1 MFCVHPDRPMRTPL
15 LLMLLIATA
24 TAPAFA
30 QQLRNPADP
39 PPRAAP
45 VLRQAEPS
53 PRLPTHV
60 GANAARDAAHERC
73 VQAASRSIQPT
84 SNARVASAQRRVAA
98 IETQRAARG
107 GDARDPTDQSGL
119 RAQRDA
125 QQRAATRE
133 RNAASQRLAVAQG
146 NCR

>member
-1 MFCVHPDRPMRTPL
+1 MRIIL
-15 LLMLLIATA
+15 LTTLLIATA

-39 PPRAAP
+39 PPRPASA
-45 VLRQAEPS
+45 LRQAEPS

-60 GANAARDAAHERC
+60 GADAARDAAHARC
-73 VQAASRSIQPT
+73 VQAASRTIQPT
-84 SNARVASAQRRVAA
+84 SDARVAGAQRRAA
-98 IETQRAARG
+98 AAETQRAARG
-107 GDARDPTDQSGL
+107 GDARDPSDRSGL

-133 RNAASQRLAVAQG
+133 RNAANQRLAVAQG

>member
-1 MFCVHPDRPMRTPL
+1 MRTPL
-15 LLMLLIATA
+15 LLTLLIATA
-24 TAPAFA
+24 AAPVFA

-39 PPRAAP
+39 PPRTPA
-45 VLRQAEPS
+45 LRQVEPS

-60 GANAARDAAHERC
+60 GANAARDAAQERC
-73 VQAASRSIQPT
+73 VQAASRTIQPT
-84 SNARVASAQRRVAA
+84 SNARVASAQRRAAA

-107 GDARDPTDQSGL
+107 GAARDPTDQSGL

-125 QQRAATRE
+125 QQRVATRE
-133 RNAASQRLAVAQG
+133 RNAANQRLAVAQG

>member
-1 MFCVHPDRPMRTPL
+1 MRIPL
-15 LLMLLIATA
+15 LLTLLTATA
-24 TAPAFA
+24 IAPAFA

-39 PPRAAP
+39 PPRSGPA
-45 VLRQAEPS
+45 LRQAEAS

-60 GANAARDAAHERC
+60 GEHAAHDSARERC
-73 VQAASRSIQPT
+73 VQAASRTIQPT
-84 SNARVASAQRRVAA
+84 SDARVASAQRRAAA

-119 RAQRDA
+119 RAQRNA

-133 RNAASQRLAVAQG
+133 RNAASQRLAIAQS